1 MPEADHEFINI
12 SHFVPETFGKPGQ
25 RTFRIN
31 VVSESSD
38 AKLWLEKQQLEELC
52 LTIIETDEYTKK
64 ETLTDTRKVPKDIMQ
79 SQLTYLDFKVL
90 KLAFG
95 FNTESN
101 LFIIEAYEV
110 DNETPTV
117 RIWATR
123 KSSLDFADKGLK
135 IVSEGRASCELCK
148 KPMDPEGHHCERKN
162 GHSKKSQDI
171 L

>member
-12 SHFVPETFGKPGQ
+12 SHFVPETFGNPGQ

-38 AKLWLEKQQLEELC
+38 AKLWLEKQQLAELC
-52 LTIIETDEYTKK
+52 LTIIETDEYTDK
-64 ETLTDTRKVPKDIMQ
+64 EPSTDTKKVPENIVQ
-79 SQLTYLDFKVL
+79 SQLTYLDFKVV

-95 FNTESN
+95 YNTESG
-101 LFIIEAYEV
+101 LFVIEAYEL

-117 RIWATR
+117 RIWVTR
-123 KSSLDFADKGLK
+123 KSAIDFADKGMK
-135 IVSEGRASCELCK
+135 IVSSGRPSCELCK
-148 KPMDPEGHHCERKN
+148 KPIDPEGHHCERQN

>member
-1 MPEADHEFINI
+1 MTEADHEFINI
-12 SHFVPETFGKPGQ
+12 SHFVPETFGNPGQ

-52 LTIIETDEYTKK
+52 LTIIQTDEYTKK
-64 ETLTDTRKVPKDIMQ
+64 EPLTDTENVTKNITQ

-95 FNTESN
+95 FNTESG
-101 LFIIEAYEV
+101 LFIIEAYEL
-110 DNETPTV
+110 DNETPTI
-117 RIWATR
+117 RIWVTR
-123 KSSLDFADKGLK
+123 KSAITFANKGLK
-135 IVSEGRASCELCK
+135 IVSAGRPSCELCK
-148 KPMDPEGHHCERKN
+148 NPMDPKGHHCERQN
-162 GHSKKSQDI
+162 GHSEKSQDI

>member
-1 MPEADHEFINI
+1 MPAADHEFINI

-31 VVSESSD
+31 IVSESSD

-52 LTIIETDEYTKK
+52 LTIIQTDEYTKK
-64 ETLTDTRKVPKDIMQ
+64 ETLIGTGKVPKDITQ
-79 SQLTYLDFKVL
+79 SQLIYLDFKVL

-95 FNTESN
+95 FNAESS
-101 LFIIEAYEV
+101 LFIIEAYEL

-117 RIWATR
+117 RIWVTK
-123 KSSLDFADKGLK
+123 KSALSFANKGLK